1 MVCTMF
7 FSCYSRVFDYEVLAV
22 SGRYI
27 CEHSLLPLA
36 KFSSGRL
43 HCPCVRQV
51 GHVLFASVSR
61 VHHSTAL
68 PFVTRHL
75 YWECVS
81 LVFSGVYVHLRVISF
96 TYFCLSSCWL
106 ISCPSAVQ
114 SHALRSSVLIY
125 PLFYTLHNGGPFD
138 YIATLLL

>member
-1 MVCTMF
+1 MLAFVVGGILVCTMF
-7 FSCYSRVFDYEVLAV
+7 FLVISVSFDCEVLAV

-43 HCPCVRQV
+43 HCTCVRPV

-68 PFVTRHL
+68 LFVTRHL
-75 YWECVS
+75 FWECVS
-81 LVFSGVYVHLRVISF
+81 LFFAGVYVHLRVFSF
-96 TYFCLSSCWL
+96 TYICLSSCWL
-106 ISCPSAVQ
+106 ISCPSAVR
-114 SHALRSSVLIY
+114 SHALR
-125 PLFYTLHNGGPFD
+125 
-138 YIATLLL
+138 